1 MKFLVIF
8 AVFLSGCAARQPIT
22 QAPPAAPHIETFSQ
36 VVPAAGHVIFPFRKA
51 FAASPVCHTDGTGME
66 WKHVQE
72 GGFKR
77 GYIKVY
83 GEPGK
88 TIEVTCSER

>member
-1 MKFLVIF
+1 MRKLLIF
-8 AVFLSGCAARQPIT
+8 AVILSGCAARQPIV
-22 QAPPAAPHIETFSQ
+22 QSPPAPHIETFSQ

-51 FAASPVCHTDGTGME
+51 FASSPVCRSDGTGME
-66 WKHVQE
+66 WKHAQE

-88 TIEVTCSER
+88 TVTVTCRER